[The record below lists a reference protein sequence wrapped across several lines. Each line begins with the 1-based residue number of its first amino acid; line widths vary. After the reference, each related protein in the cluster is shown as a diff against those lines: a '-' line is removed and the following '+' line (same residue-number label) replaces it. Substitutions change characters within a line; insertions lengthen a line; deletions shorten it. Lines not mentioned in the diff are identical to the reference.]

1 MNGIQ
6 KVSGSIPLISTT
18 HLIHHICS
26 MWFFLFTLL
35 TAISDSLDSMRHFI
49 PLESVPYL
57 TGSIPLISTTH
68 LIHHICPMWFFLF
81 IPLPEISDSLDFM
94 RHFVP
99 LKSVPYFAAASSHCF
114 SSISQT
120 LRFPGISDSP
130 DSMRHFIPLESVP
143 YLTGLIPLISTTHLI
158 HHICPMWFFL
168 FFPLT
173 AVSDSLDSM
182 RRFAPL
188 ESVPYLAG
196 SISIIYITIK
206 KSTLLRCALFCI
218 DAKKEQYLIYMMV
231 LFLFVLPGIVQK
243 NYFRNASSRTGCMSG
258 RGSA

>member
-26 MWFFLFTLL
+26 MWFFLFIPL
-35 TAISDSLDSMRHFI
+35 TA
-49 PLESVPYL
+49 
-57 TGSIPLISTTH
+57 
-68 LIHHICPMWFFLF
+68 
-81 IPLPEISDSLDFM
+81 ISDSLDFM

-143 YLTGLIPLISTTHLI
+143 YLTGSIPLISTTYLIHHICPMWFFLFFPLTAISDSLDSMRRFAPLKSVPYFAAASSHCFSSISQTLRFPGISDSPDSMRHFIPLESVPYLTGSIPLISTTHLI

-168 FFPLT
+168 FIPLT
-173 AVSDSLDSM
+173 AVSDSLDFM
-182 RRFAPL
+182 RHFVPL
-188 ESVPYLAG
+188 KSVYL
-196 SISIIYITIK
+196 
-206 KSTLLRCALFCI
+206 LQF
-218 DAKKEQYLIYMMV
+218 
-231 LFLFVLPGIVQK
+231 
-243 NYFRNASSRTGCMSG
+243 
-258 RGSA
+258 

>member
-49 PLESVPYL
+49 PLESVPYFVAA
-57 TGSIPLISTTH
+57 SFRCFIF
-68 LIHHICPMWFFLF
+68 MFRFLLF
-81 IPLPEISDSLDFM
+81 TDISDSLDFM
-94 RHFVP
+94 RRFAP
-99 LKSVPYFAAASSHCF
+99 LKSVPY
-114 SSISQT
+114 
-120 LRFPGISDSP
+120 
-130 DSMRHFIPLESVP
+130 
-143 YLTGLIPLISTTHLI
+143 LTGSIPLISTTHLI

>member
-68 LIHHICPMWFFLF
+68 LIHHICSMWFFLF
-81 IPLPEISDSLDFM
+81 TLLTAISDSLDFM

-99 LKSVPYFAAASSHCF
+99 LKSVPY
-114 SSISQT
+114 
-120 LRFPGISDSP
+120 
-130 DSMRHFIPLESVP
+130 
-143 YLTGLIPLISTTHLI
+143 LTGL
-158 HHICPMWFFL
+158 
-168 FFPLT
+168 
-173 AVSDSLDSM
+173 
-182 RRFAPL
+182 
-188 ESVPYLAG
+188 
-196 SISIIYITIK
+196 ISIIYITIK
-206 KSTLLRCALFCI
+206 KVTSLR
-218 DAKKEQYLIYMMV
+218 YG
-231 LFLFVLPGIVQK
+231 LFVLLNLLTRIK
-243 NYFRNASSRTGCMSG
+243 SEFESG
-258 RGSA
+258 GEHECPRHG